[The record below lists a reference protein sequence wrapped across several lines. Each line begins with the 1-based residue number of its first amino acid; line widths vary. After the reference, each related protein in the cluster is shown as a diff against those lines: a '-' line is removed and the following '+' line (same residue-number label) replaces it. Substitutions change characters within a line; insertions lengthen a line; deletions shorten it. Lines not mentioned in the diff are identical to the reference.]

1 MATNI
6 ELVQQLYVAYF
17 NRPADVA
24 GLNFWVGALD
34 KGISTDV
41 IAAEFA
47 KQAEYKS
54 LFSGKSVDAIIDTV
68 YMNMF
73 GRHAEQAAL
82 DFYGPLVQNGTI
94 TIDKVVTDIVAGAQG
109 TDGDA
114 YNNKVSASVSF
125 TEALAAPGN
134 EADRVAYSSGDT
146 KVLNIA
152 KDFLAGVTTDA
163 TLTTQLAKLETTVDS
178 LAGAVVTG
186 QSFVLTNGTDTFTG
200 AEGNDTF
207 TAAPT
212 VVIDPAT
219 GTQSIVDSVQTV
231 DKLTGGAGTDTLNVT
246 IANAAT
252 NAKPIMSSIESVN
265 VTFSAAGALDLAAAS
280 GVTSVSVD
288 SSTAAGTVKSVGD
301 AALSVSNTTTGANF
315 DGSTASTLVLS
326 AKNVGK
332 TGALAT
338 IDTAT
343 ANANVATAETVV
355 VENSYIDLNDTVANA
370 TLVSATVSAT
380 GTNKIKFTDGAGAL
394 TSLTVAGAGSL
405 NVTSVMTA
413 LKTLTVA
420 DGGITLDATGGV
432 LKTVNT
438 GAGKDTITTAGA
450 IASQVV
456 NTGAGNDSVTVTTA
470 VDATGS
476 FNLGDGNDTLTLSAA
491 PAAGATLGGGNGTDT
506 LAVTVANYNTISGFT
521 AANLAKITGFEV
533 LSITGAPLANASS
546 IDLGSLAGLTSVKT
560 LGVAT
565 GGTATVT
572 NIGANA
578 SVTVSGATATNDGIL
593 VATLK
598 DATGT
603 ADVLNYTINTDV
615 TDNGNGAANSFA
627 GTGKLTAAGV
637 ETLNVTS
644 TFTLTNAGAAD
655 DLDYATNALTIVDN
669 AVTSIKIDGAAVTT
683 YTVDTGATKL
693 ANIDASANTGGV
705 TIDASPLVATGV
717 AMTIKGSATAAN
729 TLTGAGLA
737 DTIVGGAK
745 ADTITGGAGGDT
757 LTGGAGNDSFVYA
770 AGNSSIGTGTFD
782 TITDFA
788 ANTYG
793 NGSNG
798 AAGTG
803 ANGTASKWTGDI
815 LAFTHTGT
823 AVAANGFKVFVA
835 NNAADAT
842 TFLAN
847 TASAANTQA
856 SAALDSSSNNLYV
869 DVSGDGVA
877 DFYIHLTGVA
887 TITAA
892 AFTLA

>member
-24 GLNFWVGALD
+24 GLNFWTGVLD
-34 KGISTDV
+34 NGTSTAV

-47 KQAEYKS
+47 KQTEYKS
-54 LFSGKSVDAIIDTV
+54 MFAGKVAEQIIDTV

-73 GRHAEQAAL
+73 GRHAEKAAL

-114 YNNKVSASVSF
+114 YNNKVAAAVAF
-125 TEALAAPGN
+125 TDALDTAGN
-134 EADRVAYSSGDT
+134 EADRLAYASGDS

-152 KDFLAGVTTDA
+152 KDFLAGVTTEA

-186 QSFVLTNGTDTFTG
+186 QSFTLTNGTDTFTG

-207 TAAPT
+207 TASPT
-212 VVIDPAT
+212 VVIDTTSGA
-219 GTQSIVDSVQTV
+219 QSIVDSIQTV
-231 DKLTGGAGTDTLNVT
+231 DKLSGGAGTDTLNVT
-246 IANAAT
+246 IAAAAT
-252 NAKPIMSSIESVN
+252 AAKPIMSSIENVN
-265 VTFSAAGALDLAAAS
+265 VTFSDTGSLDLAAS
-280 GVTSVSVD
+280 TGVTAVSVD
-288 SSTAAGTVKSVGD
+288 SSTAAGTVKGVG
-301 AALSVSNTTTGANF
+301 AASLSVSNTTTAAKF
-315 DGSTASTLVLS
+315 DGATADTLVLS

-332 TGALAT
+332 SAALVT

-343 ANANVATAETVV
+343 ATAGKATAETVV
-355 VENSYIDLNDTVANA
+355 VENSYIDLNDTAANA

-380 GTNKIKFTDGAGAL
+380 GTNKIKFTDAAGTL

-405 NVTSVMTA
+405 NVTSAMTT

-432 LKTVNT
+432 LKTVTT
-438 GAGKDTITTAGA
+438 GAGKDTLTVVGGTASMA
-450 IASQVV
+450 I
-456 NTGAGNDSVTVTTA
+456 NTGAGNDSVTTVTSA
-470 VDATGS
+470 VAATGS
-476 FNLGDGNDTLTLSAA
+476 INLGDGNDTLTLSAA
-491 PAAGATLGGGNGTDT
+491 PTAAATLTGGNGTDT
-506 LAVTVANYNTISGFT
+506 LAVAVADYNTISGFS

-533 LSITGAPLANASS
+533 LSITGAALANASS
-546 IDLGSLAGLTSVKT
+546 VDLGSLAGLTSIKT

-578 SVTVSGATATNDGIL
+578 SVTVSGATGTDNGIL

-603 ADVLNYTINTDV
+603 ADVLNYTINTSV
-615 TDNGNGAANSFA
+615 ADNDDGVADSTAGA
-627 GTGKLTAAGV
+627 GKLTAAGV

-644 TFTLTNAGAAD
+644 TFTNDGAGD
-655 DLDYATNALTIVDN
+655 DMDYATNALTIVDN

-693 ANIDASANTGGV
+693 ASIDASANTGGV
-705 TIDASPLVATGV
+705 TVNASGLAATGV

-729 TLTGAGLA
+729 TLTGADLA

-745 ADTITGGAGGDT
+745 ADTITGGLGGDT
-757 LTGGAGNDSFVYA
+757 LTGGAGNDTFVYA
-770 AGNSSIGTGTFD
+770 AGQSSIGTGTFD

-793 NGSNG
+793 NGTNG
-798 AAGTG
+798 AAGTA
-803 ANGTASKWTGDI
+803 ANGTASKWTGDV

-835 NNAADAT
+835 SNAADAT

-877 DFYIHLTGVA
+877 DFYIHLTGVS
-887 TITAA
+887 TVTAA